1 MSKRRVE
8 LSGEGGEGLTHN
20 PFAALRGG
28 SAKATGSSGQVDPT
42 APPASPTGPPASR
55 ADGADGAAGLAGS
68 EWLVRK
74 EKKGRGGKV
83 VTIVS
88 PRSGGSEPL
97 LVEVARSLG
106 QRLGT
111 GARAKGGEI
120 IVQGE
125 LSDRVRVLLLA
136 DGARV
141 TVGS

>member
-1 MSKRRVE
+1 MSKRRLD
-8 LSGEGGEGLTHN
+8 LSGDAGDGLTHN

-28 SAKATGSSGQVDPT
+28 SPQPDAHGHGADLT
-42 APPASPTGPPASR
+42 APPKSVEGE
-55 ADGADGAAGLAGS
+55 GEAAAELAGS
-68 EWLVRK
+68 DWLVRK
-74 EKKGRGGKV
+74 ERKGRGGKV

-88 PRSGGSEPL
+88 PRAGESEARL
-97 LVEVARSLG
+97 AEVARSLG

-120 IVQGE
+120 VVQGE
-125 LSDRVRVLLLA
+125 LSGRVRALLEA